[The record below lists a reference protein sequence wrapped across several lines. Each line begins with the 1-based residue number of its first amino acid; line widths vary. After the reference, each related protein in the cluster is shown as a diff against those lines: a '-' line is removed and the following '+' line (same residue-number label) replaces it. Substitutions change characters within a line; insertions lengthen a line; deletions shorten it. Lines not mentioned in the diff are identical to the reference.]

1 MRSIQIALL
10 GALAATGL
18 GLAAPAP
25 AAAQDGYAPGVG
37 YYRVSRPLPIRIRP
51 RSWLDAG
58 NVVEPGNGS
67 VSNPATNPVLIAQSN
82 ALNPPFGNYCR
93 FARLIGRSLAGPG
106 RHTAC
111 CCRRGP
117 AFCFPQGDPSMFGS
131 GSGSQKMKMA
141 LFAILAIVTVCVGM
155 ALSGL
160 GDIACSAKTWLIV
173 GLVLTWIAGIAGV
186 LMGGGASGGST
197 RQCSVRPF
205 TLIT

>member
-10 GALAATGL
+10 GALAVTGL

-82 ALNPPFGNYCR
+82 ALNPVYGRNDRFGYGILPDPITNGPFVGARSTAIRNVDLSAIDAIDPTSYVSRYGNPY
-93 FARLIGRSLAGPG
+93 
-106 RHTAC
+106 
-111 CCRRGP
+111 
-117 AFCFPQGDPSMFGS
+117 
-131 GSGSQKMKMA
+131 
-141 LFAILAIVTVCVGM
+141 
-155 ALSGL
+155 
-160 GDIACSAKTWLIV
+160 
-173 GLVLTWIAGIAGV
+173 
-186 LMGGGASGGST
+186 
-197 RQCSVRPF
+197 
-205 TLIT
+205 